1 MDSSAIELN
10 YEKAINYA
18 NELAGI
24 ADLLKND
31 VSQSINEAKTIT
43 SSSWDGQNSIKYVN
57 KVSLVNA
64 KNKASAIELETLAST
79 IRAAAQRVYEA
90 EMEALRIEKEREY
103 LKSLEEINKTK
114 KQHNRK
120 ASK

>member
-1 MDSSAIELN
+1 MDNSAIALN

>member
-1 MDSSAIELN
+1 MDNSAIALN

-120 ASK
+120 VSK